1 MATGARSDPSA
12 SLVEVART
20 LFWDTE
26 PSTLNVSAHW
36 EYILGRILEYGTT
49 DAVRWAM
56 ETYGEGKIREF
67 ILGRGLRV
75 LSRKTVNYWAMRLGL
90 QDEECI
96 QRFLTGPRNP
106 LWPS

>member
-1 MATGARSDPSA
+1 VVDRAQAGLPANLAKDVQS
-12 SLVEVART
+12 
-20 LFWDTE
+20 LFWEVDA
-26 PSTLNVSAHW
+26 STLDVSAHR
-36 EYILGRILEYGTT
+36 EYILGRVLEYGTT
-49 DAVRWAM
+49 GSVRWAV
-56 ETYGEGKIREF
+56 ETYGEARIREF

-106 LWPS
+106 LWPY